1 MSFSDSA
8 ASVPE
13 GVSGHPQTD
22 LSDASRHKKKMGG
35 GRGGQTGQG
44 QTQGLGS
51 WDRAASD
58 PALKGHQESQCS
70 SPPLTFHTSKG
81 KKTEHLGMWSRCGRG
96 GSWRAKAAGRTLKAG

>member
-35 GRGGQTGQG
+35 GVAVRLVKGRLRAWEAGTGQLLI
-44 QTQGLGS
+44 QHSRDT
-51 WDRAASD
+51 RKASA
-58 PALKGHQESQCS
+58 PALLLPFTHPKGRRLS
-70 SPPLTFHTSKG
+70 T
-81 KKTEHLGMWSRCGRG
+81 
-96 GSWRAKAAGRTLKAG
+96 